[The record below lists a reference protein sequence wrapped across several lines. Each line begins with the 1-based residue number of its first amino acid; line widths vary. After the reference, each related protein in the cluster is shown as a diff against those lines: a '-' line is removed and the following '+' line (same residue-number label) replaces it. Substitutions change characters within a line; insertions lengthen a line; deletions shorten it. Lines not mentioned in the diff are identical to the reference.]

1 MAVHIKNAIAAAIKY
16 LESGINLATMATL
29 KTLNGF
35 RMLFHSQ
42 ISKINRLRSRSVA
55 ISTTMEVEL
64 WPLGL
69 KCTTVH

>member
-35 RMLFHSQ
+35 RMLLHSQ
-42 ISKINRLRSRSVA
+42 ISKINRLRRRSVA
-55 ISTTMEVEL
+55 MEVEL

>member
-16 LESGINLATMATL
+16 LESGINLATMATS
-29 KTLNGF
+29 KTLNEF
-35 RMLFHSQ
+35 RMLAHSQ
-42 ISKINRLRSRSVA
+42 ISKINRLRRRSVA
-55 ISTTMEVEL
+55 MEVEL